1 MKRIPT
7 SPTSHALHLR
17 RLKLNTRVLLHPEFV
32 KAPAQFALSHGV
44 ALVGEVFPS
53 TSFKK
58 DPDSNEKTAK
68 VNANIHLVEH
78 GAIRLF
84 TERVGDDDW
93 IRNIEV
99 NPALLL
105 YGDEDHLLTEQDLV
119 VALSMLRDKVA
130 PLLADPLDACHIVP
144 GPMDDD
150 AHIAY
155 LSKIESEVLLPDID
169 LRCLHGVSHPDTGP
183 AEGTTRKRIKLG
195 DRGDYVICFEMAK
208 WEVAGPRGTQEVQ
221 GVRVSLRL
229 KGHAL
234 LARYGLHGAT
244 AMFGDTKRLVAFRA
258 PDVAR
263 VHQEVMSQL
272 EGTYLPVPP
281 KWAVAGKATKKGKVG
296 NPTTPAKVMA
306 LLSVFTPIPLDEL
319 RAMEEG
325 LRHISRATRTRLN
338 KAVVAA
344 RDCLKPVPVSSLFG
358 AEVYATPVPG
368 TTTPVDVR
376 IDARVTAAYGPGV
389 SAANP

>member
-1 MKRIPT
+1 MN
-7 SPTSHALHLR
+7 HLHLR
-17 RLKLNTRVLLHPEFV
+17 RLKLNTCVLLHPEFV
-32 KAPAQFALSHGV
+32 KASAQFALSHGV

-58 DPDSNEKTAK
+58 DPDTNEKTAK
-68 VNANIHLVEH
+68 VNANIHLVQH

-105 YGDEDHLLTEQDLV
+105 YGEEDHLLTEQDLV

-144 GPMDDD
+144 GLVDD
-150 AHIAY
+150 AHVAY
-155 LSKIESEVLLPDID
+155 LCAIKSEVLLPDIV
-169 LRCLHGVSHPDTGP
+169 LRCLHNVSHPDTGA
-183 AEGTTRKRIKLG
+183 AEGTTKKRIKLG
-195 DRGDYVICFEMAK
+195 DRGDCVICFETAK

-244 AMFGDTKRLVAFRA
+244 AMVGDTRRLVAFRA

-263 VHQEVMSQL
+263 VYQEVMSQL
-272 EGTYLPVPP
+272 EGTYLPVPVE
-281 KWAVAGKATKKGKVG
+281 WAVAGKAKTKKGKTG

-306 LLSVFTPIPLDEL
+306 LLSVLTPIPLDEL
-319 RAMEEG
+319 RAMDEG
-325 LRHISRATRTRLN
+325 LRQTSRATRTRLN
-338 KAVVAA
+338 KAVEAAVA
-344 RDCLKPVPVSSLFG
+344 CLKRVPVSSLFG

-368 TTTPVDVR
+368 TTPPVDVR
-376 IDARVTAAYGPGV
+376 IDARITAAYGSGV